1 MSAFLRTLL
10 LCTLPAWTSAVKHS
24 GYIYDRLC
32 IERGVGIDGVDG
44 RRQPERHTVHCLL
57 VSICQNSGFGI
68 LTKPSGADL
77 WSFEVLF
84 SDRGNAD
91 VITWLGT
98 QEYWG
103 TEVQVEVEGS
113 YDGSGKLHVDS
124 IKRLN
129 DGSVWQ
135 GRGAGGTTSTST
147 PGTTSTTT
155 LGTPNSGSSTT
166 GPPVSPSATSG
177 GGPLWQLPWLVVLL
191 PALLLPPLA

>member
-1 MSAFLRTLL
+1 MSAFLRTLV
-10 LCTLPAWTSAVKHS
+10 LCTLPAWTSAVKHT

-44 RRQPERHTVHCLL
+44 RREPERHTVHCLL

-103 TEVQVEVEGS
+103 TEVRVEVEGS
-113 YDGSGKLHVDS
+113 LDGSGHLHVDS

-135 GRGAGGTTSTST
+135 GSGAAG
-147 PGTTSTTT
+147 P
-155 LGTPNSGSSTT
+155 LANPSS
-166 GPPVSPSATSG
+166 TSG
-177 GGPLWQLPWLVVLL
+177 GGPLWGLSWLLGLGLTLL
-191 PALLLPPLA
+191 PSLA